1 MGAAVGE
8 GGRGAPTLFAPRGL
22 QNTMWELYID
32 IACGSFAIDA
42 APTRQWLS
50 PAAGYHLP
58 SAAGLAAFERM
69 ASAISLPSML
79 QPPELGRRRTY
90 LKWWRR
96 ERGEG
101 RGVVRGVGRGCGAE
115 DVRRVGVGVELLLVD
130 ERARVRRD
138 HLWGWERRSGS
149 GGVERRG
156 GDMG

>member
-1 MGAAVGE
+1 MTWLLDKTDRTQGP
-8 GGRGAPTLFAPRGL
+8 RAPTLFAPRGL

-58 SAAGLAAFERM
+58 SAAGLAAFERI

-101 RGVVRGVGRGCGAE
+101 RGVVRGVVRGVGCG
-115 DVRRVGVGVELLLVD
+115 VWGGGRTRCRRRR
-130 ERARVRRD
+130 RAAPCRRA
-138 HLWGWERRSGS
+138 GPCTS
-149 GGVERRG
+149 
-156 GDMG
+156 